1 MQTITSEQCL
11 RTDSPWPPAS
21 AHRGPGHR
29 PWVTDARS
37 PAPRAPPPA
46 CPRFSP
52 AESAPHMSHVT
63 NSLCG
68 GEFLRVSRGTGPQGA
83 APPSVQGTRSDPHSP
98 GVHTA
103 GSRVRDGHGAYR
115 LCCGLACGDDARA
128 PRHRASGPRRP
139 LPAPRVRRHEQ
150 SWPNCGMLGH
160 VSLTSRATRTPKR
173 RRAKTPTRT
182 AGRLKR
188 QNHQNSRHRAET
200 KRSTRA
206 KSEEASAAFRLS
218 RVHLA
223 PSRAT

>member
-1 MQTITSEQCL
+1 MTGPAPSTGGSPGGSGHIRDRHTDHADENL
-11 RTDSPWPPAS
+11 RTMPPNRLTLAPCF

-83 APPSVQGTRSDPHSP
+83 APASVQGTRSDPHSP

-103 GSRVRDGHGAYR
+103 GCATGTGPIACAVASPAAMTRELRADELEYGGLIEHGY
-115 LCCGLACGDDARA
+115 
-128 PRHRASGPRRP
+128 
-139 LPAPRVRRHEQ
+139 
-150 SWPNCGMLGH
+150 N
-160 VSLTSRATRTPKR
+160 
-173 RRAKTPTRT
+173 
-182 AGRLKR
+182 
-188 QNHQNSRHRAET
+188 
-200 KRSTRA
+200 
-206 KSEEASAAFRLS
+206 
-218 RVHLA
+218 
-223 PSRAT
+223 

>member
-52 AESAPHMSHVT
+52 AESAPHMSHTCHEFSV
-63 NSLCG
+63 CG
-68 GEFLRVSRGTGPQGA
+68 GVFKSFAGDGAPGRCTCQRAGYPIRSAQSR
-83 APPSVQGTRSDPHSP
+83 SPH
-98 GVHTA
+98 
-103 GSRVRDGHGAYR
+103 SRVRDGHGAYR

-182 AGRLKR
+182 AGRLRKTKPSKLATPSGDKAKHKSEVR
-188 QNHQNSRHRAET
+188 RGLRGVPLVPVCTLHRA
-200 KRSTRA
+200 K
-206 KSEEASAAFRLS
+206 
-218 RVHLA
+218 
-223 PSRAT
+223 P

>member
-1 MQTITSEQCL
+1 M
-11 RTDSPWPPAS
+11 PPNRLTLAPYFT
-21 AHRGPGHR
+21 HRGPGHR

-68 GEFLRVSRGTGPQGA
+68 GEFLRVSRGTGPQ
-83 APPSVQGTRSDPHSP
+83 PSGRCRVPIRSAQSRSPH
-98 GVHTA
+98 
-103 GSRVRDGHGAYR
+103 SRVRDGHGAYR

-128 PRHRASGPRRP
+128 PRHRLSHRASGPRRP

-218 RVHLA
+218 RVPPLH
-223 PSRAT
+223 RAKP